1 MAVALIGAAMLYPGL
16 GNTSSATSSTLQPGQ
31 GQTQTQ
37 QVISTSTV
45 AGQSSASGVA
55 AASSQALL
63 VVQLT
68 DPPVVP
74 TGTLSLNLTYS
85 AIHFIVSEPGQNN
98 LVTTSNV
105 TVTPQGGSATV
116 DLLQLQNVS
125 QTIATANLPVNST
138 IYSISFTVSSISV
151 DVNGTNSAVTL
162 ATGGSTF
169 QVALAQPSLVGG
181 TTAALLQLNPVIVNT
196 PSGYQM
202 IPSAVA
208 IVKGS
213 AQISTNEEKVGSRQ
227 QLTQQ
232 DSSELNRAAGNV
244 SATLVSLSSTGNMTT
259 ITVQVNNTGSSPFQL
274 VAIGLHGN
282 FTQEGAPSSCTTT
295 STSTSSISS
304 TSSNS
309 SSTTHNRQ
317 DGSNALQAMGAADK
331 SGNSAGDQQSA
342 GSGCG
347 RSYGSGDAWN
357 QLVFVPAA
365 QANTTTASTS
375 TSSASSTSSSSSTS
389 SASSS
394 SSSTTSTSS
403 SAALGC
409 TSVGLT
415 LPRQGG
421 DAGSQDQAGLTIAPG
436 ECVTLTFTGAM
447 TFGSGDHLQSS
458 VAVVPN
464 TAAGQTYTLHVIA
477 SDSAQTTMD
486 CTLPLTATSCSLA
499 NPHND

>member
-295 STSTSSISS
+295 
-304 TSSNS
+304 
-309 SSTTHNRQ
+309 
-317 DGSNALQAMGAADK
+317 
-331 SGNSAGDQQSA
+331 
-342 GSGCG
+342 
-347 RSYGSGDAWN
+347 
-357 QLVFVPAA
+357 
-365 QANTTTASTS
+365 
-375 TSSASSTSSSSSTS
+375 
-389 SASSS
+389 
-394 SSSTTSTSS
+394 
-403 SAALGC
+403 
-409 TSVGLT
+409 
-415 LPRQGG
+415 
-421 DAGSQDQAGLTIAPG
+421 
-436 ECVTLTFTGAM
+436 
-447 TFGSGDHLQSS
+447 
-458 VAVVPN
+458 
-464 TAAGQTYTLHVIA
+464 
-477 SDSAQTTMD
+477 
-486 CTLPLTATSCSLA
+486 
-499 NPHND
+499 